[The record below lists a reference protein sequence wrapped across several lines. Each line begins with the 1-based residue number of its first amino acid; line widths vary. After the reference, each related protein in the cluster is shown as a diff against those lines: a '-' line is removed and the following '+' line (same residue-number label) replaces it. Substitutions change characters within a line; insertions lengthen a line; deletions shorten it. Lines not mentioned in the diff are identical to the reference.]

1 MNIKV
6 VTLIAVLAIFSG
18 GYGLTHQ
25 STAKP
30 EKQVEQKEQEQL
42 IQVYLAKHDL
52 AKGEPLS
59 RSDVVVEKWK
69 QAKANQFGIDKDQ
82 SLAFKT
88 GQLVRAPVLAGAVIY
103 PENIISQ
110 EDSDYVD
117 FIIQPNRIAFPLE
130 TTNDAIVGGV
140 IRANSHIDVLA
151 LTSTAQ
157 NLANDRSINS
167 YKGVSLAPILMN
179 IKVLKVATE
188 KVKENKEEREKTSLI
203 LELTPKQVSTLTIAK
218 RIAQLEVHQTVKN
231 ATAKDLSANSGDVM
245 GTYHAITEF
254 RAGNSSVK

>member
-6 VTLIAVLAIFSG
+6 VTLVAVLAIFAG

-25 STAKP
+25 SSAEP
-30 EKQVEQKEQEQL
+30 SQPVEQKKQEQL
-42 IQVYLAKHDL
+42 VKVYVAKHDL
-52 AKGEPLS
+52 AKGESLS
-59 RSDVVVEKWK
+59 RSDVIVEKWK
-69 QAKANQFGIDKDQ
+69 QAKANKFGLDKDQ
-82 SLAFKT
+82 SLVFKT
-88 GQLVRAPVLAGAVIY
+88 GQLVRTPILAGAVIY
-103 PENIISQ
+103 PENIISIQ
-110 EDSDYVD
+110 DPDYVD

-130 TTNDAIVGGV
+130 TTSDAIVGGV
-140 IRANSHIDVLA
+140 IRTNSHIDVLA

-188 KVKENKEEREKTSLI
+188 KVKENKEERDKTSLI

-218 RIAQLEVHQTVKN
+218 RIAQLEVHQTIDNV
-231 ATAKDLSANSGDVM
+231 TAKDLSANSGDVM